1 MNNHNLFYT
10 ALLIN
15 GKVKIVEYSPSFFF
29 FVFLRTEAKSRS
41 TKAQKKNKG
50 NIQPSLP
57 NKLLQNNS
65 TQARVAS
72 GAELDSLRVS
82 ASWIHNILTTVIKNV
97 G

>member
-1 MNNHNLFYT
+1 MNNHNLFCT

-15 GKVKIVEYSPSFFF
+15 GKVKMVEYSPSFFF
-29 FVFLRTEAKSRS
+29 SCMFLRTEAKSRS

-82 ASWIHNILTTVIKNV
+82 AS
-97 G
+97 

>member
-1 MNNHNLFYT
+1 MNNYNLFYT

-15 GKVKIVEYSPSFFF
+15 GKVKMAEYSPSFF

-65 TQARVAS
+65 TQARVTS

>member
-15 GKVKIVEYSPSFFF
+15 GKVKMAEYYPSFF

>member
-1 MNNHNLFYT
+1 MNNYNLFYT

-15 GKVKIVEYSPSFFF
+15 GKVKMAEYSTSFF

-50 NIQPSLP
+50 NIQPSVP
-57 NKLLQNNS
+57 NKLLQNNN

>member
-15 GKVKIVEYSPSFFF
+15 GKVKMAEYSPSFF
-29 FVFLRTEAKSRS
+29 FVFLRTEAKSKS

-50 NIQPSLP
+50 NIQLSLP

-65 TQARVAS
+65 TQARVTS

>member
-1 MNNHNLFYT
+1 MNNYNLFYT

-15 GKVKIVEYSPSFFF
+15 GKVKMAEYSPSFF

-82 ASWIHNILTTVIKNV
+82 AS
-97 G
+97 

>member
-15 GKVKIVEYSPSFFF
+15 GKVKMTEYSPSFF
-29 FVFLRTEAKSRS
+29 FVFLRTEAKSKS

-50 NIQPSLP
+50 NIQLSLP

-72 GAELDSLRVS
+72 GAELDSLKVS
-82 ASWIHNILTTVIKNV
+82 ASWIYNNLTTVIKNV

>member
-15 GKVKIVEYSPSFFF
+15 GRVKMAEYSPSFFF
-29 FVFLRTEAKSRS
+29 FLVFLRTEAKSRS

-50 NIQPSLP
+50 NIQPSVP
-57 NKLLQNNS
+57 NKLLQNNN

-82 ASWIHNILTTVIKNV
+82 AS
-97 G
+97 

>member
-1 MNNHNLFYT
+1 MNNYNLFYT

-15 GKVKIVEYSPSFFF
+15 GKVKMAEYSTSFF

>member
-1 MNNHNLFYT
+1 MNNYNLFYT

-15 GKVKIVEYSPSFFF
+15 GKVKMAEYSTSFF

-82 ASWIHNILTTVIKNV
+82 AS
-97 G
+97 

>member
-15 GKVKIVEYSPSFFF
+15 GKVKMAEYSPSFF

-41 TKAQKKNKG
+41 TKNKD